1 MPAGF
6 KNSPA
11 RRVPARGRGGMI
23 RFILLQNRQGKTRL
37 SKWGDGYL
45 SAGKTWAIAR
55 PTWFPPTS
63 AAVKIGTCGIWNL
76 KNFLFRY
83 PSAPHLAAVLG
94 IDTDEHSPVY
104 AKRALTA
111 YGDSD
116 VSDVSEYLQLLCDL
130 EGLWYDRKNNNLMCH
145 IREGVLIWMWPC
157 QVAGEV
163 RAMPP
168 NTIQLE
174 LDDHIHIGV
183 FTADAQ
189 ASIVWND
196 GDIWLRKGLR
206 SPRIESEIHRAVVA
220 RDPRNTNFLEYRS
233 YKIIYRRY
241 AGMFFIFCVDMN
253 DNEMGMLDGLRGL
266 GDGHDACTRTG
277 TVGAK
282 RSYALEASTS
292 HRQELIHLF
301 VEVLDGYFGNVC
313 ELDLVFHFDK
323 VYRILDELLLAGE
336 ISETSTRT
344 QSARRNIITIMRS
357 VDKMD

>member
-1 MPAGF
+1 MGNCA
-6 KNSPA
+6 A
-11 RRVPARGRGGMI
+11 DVV
-23 RFILLQNRQGKTRL
+23 
-37 SKWGDGYL
+37 
-45 SAGKTWAIAR
+45 SANECCCEDR
-55 PTWFPPTS
+55 HLRHLEPEELPFPIP
-63 AAVKIGTCGIWNL
+63 
-76 KNFLFRY
+76 F
-83 PSAPHLAAVLG
+83 G

-196 GDIWLRKGLR
+196 GDIWLRK
-206 SPRIESEIHRAVVA
+206 
-220 RDPRNTNFLEYRS
+220 
-233 YKIIYRRY
+233 
-241 AGMFFIFCVDMN
+241 
-253 DNEMGMLDGLRGL
+253 
-266 GDGHDACTRTG
+266 
-277 TVGAK
+277 
-282 RSYALEASTS
+282 
-292 HRQELIHLF
+292 
-301 VEVLDGYFGNVC
+301 
-313 ELDLVFHFDK
+313 
-323 VYRILDELLLAGE
+323 
-336 ISETSTRT
+336 
-344 QSARRNIITIMRS
+344 
-357 VDKMD
+357 